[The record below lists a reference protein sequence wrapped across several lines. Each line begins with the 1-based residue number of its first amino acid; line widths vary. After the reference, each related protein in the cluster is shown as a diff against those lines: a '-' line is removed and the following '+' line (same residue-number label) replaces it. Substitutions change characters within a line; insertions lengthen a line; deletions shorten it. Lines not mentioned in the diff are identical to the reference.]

1 MIRNI
6 FNAIIFILVA
16 QLSLPVLA
24 VVETYEFN
32 SEELRGRY
40 NDLLFELRCPK
51 CQNQNLADSDAA
63 IAADLREQVYRL
75 LNDNKTDAEV
85 KAYLVA
91 RYGDFVL
98 YNPPVNKHTVM
109 LWLLPASG
117 LIIGMVVIFML
128 VRRTDATDEEAVTLD
143 QSQQQRLTDIL
154 TEQEPPN

>member
-1 MIRNI
+1 MRNI
-6 FNAIIFILVA
+6 FNAIMFILVA

-32 SEELRGRY
+32 SEDLRGRY

-51 CQNQNLADSDAA
+51 CQNQNLADSDAP
-63 IAADLREQVYRL
+63 IAADLRAQVYRL
-75 LNDNKTDAEV
+75 LNENNTDAEV

-98 YNPPVNKHTVM
+98 YNPPVNKHTAM
-109 LWLLPASG
+109 LWLLPAGG
-117 LIIGMVVIFML
+117 LLIGIIVIFML
-128 VRRTDATDEEAVTLD
+128 VRRTSTTDQTVALN

-154 TEQEPPN
+154 NDQEPPN

>member
-1 MIRNI
+1 VMRNI
-6 FNAIIFILVA
+6 FNAIMFILVA

-32 SEELRGRY
+32 SEDLRGRY

-51 CQNQNLADSDAA
+51 CQNQNLADSDAP
-63 IAADLREQVYRL
+63 IAADLRAQVYRL
-75 LNDNKTDAEV
+75 LNENNTDAEV

-98 YNPPVNKHTVM
+98 YNPPVNKHTAM
-109 LWLLPASG
+109 LWLLPAGG
-117 LIIGMVVIFML
+117 LLIGIIVIFML
-128 VRRTDATDEEAVTLD
+128 VRRTSTTDQTVALN

-154 TEQEPPN
+154 NDQEPPN

>member
-1 MIRNI
+1 MRNI

-16 QLSLPVLA
+16 QLSLPVQA
-24 VVETYEFN
+24 VVETYKFN

-51 CQNQNLADSDAA
+51 CQNQNLADSDAP
-63 IAADLREQVYRL
+63 IAADLRAQVYRL
-75 LNDNKTDAEV
+75 LNENKTDAEV

-98 YNPPVNKHTVM
+98 YNPPVNKHTAM
-109 LWLLPASG
+109 LWLLPAGG
-117 LIIGMVVIFML
+117 LLIGVIVIFIL
-128 VRRTDATDEEAVTLD
+128 VRRTSTPDQTVALN

-154 TEQEPPN
+154 NDQEPPN

>member
-1 MIRNI
+1 MRNI
-6 FNAIIFILVA
+6 CNTIIFILVA
-16 QLSLPVLA
+16 QLSLPVQA
-24 VVETYEFN
+24 VVETYKFN

-51 CQNQNLADSDAA
+51 CQNQNLADSDAP
-63 IAADLREQVYRL
+63 IAADLRAQVYRL
-75 LNDNKTDAEV
+75 LNENKTDAEV

-98 YNPPVNKHTVM
+98 YNPPVNKHTAM

-117 LIIGMVVIFML
+117 LLIGVMIIFML
-128 VRRTDATDEEAVTLD
+128 VRRTGAIDEDAVTLNV
-143 QSQQQRLTDIL
+143 SQQQRLTDIL

>member
-1 MIRNI
+1 MRNI

-51 CQNQNLADSDAA
+51 CQNQNLADSDAP
-63 IAADLREQVYRL
+63 IAADLRAQVYRL
-75 LNDNKTDAEV
+75 LNENKTDAEV

-117 LIIGMVVIFML
+117 LLIGMLVIFML
-128 VRRTDATDEEAVTLD
+128 VRRTSATDEEAVTLD
-143 QSQQQRLTDIL
+143 DSQQQRLTDIL

>member
-1 MIRNI
+1 MRNI

-16 QLSLPVLA
+16 QLSLPVQA
-24 VVETYEFN
+24 VVETYKFN

-51 CQNQNLADSDAA
+51 CQNQNLADSDAP
-63 IAADLREQVYRL
+63 IAADLRAQVYRL
-75 LNDNKTDAEV
+75 LNENKTDAEV

-98 YNPPVNKHTVM
+98 YNPPVNKHTAM
-109 LWLLPASG
+109 LWLLPAGG
-117 LIIGMVVIFML
+117 LLIGVIVIFML
-128 VRRTDATDEEAVTLD
+128 VRRTSTPDQTVALN

-154 TEQEPPN
+154 NDQEPPN

>member
-1 MIRNI
+1 MRNI

-51 CQNQNLADSDAA
+51 CQNQNLADSDAP
-63 IAADLREQVYRL
+63 IAADLRAQVYRL
-75 LNDNKTDAEV
+75 LNESKTDTEV
-85 KAYLVA
+85 KAYLVE

-98 YNPPVNKHTVM
+98 YNPPVNKHTAM

-117 LIIGMVVIFML
+117 LLIGMVVIFML
-128 VRRTDATDEEAVTLD
+128 VRRTSVTDEEAVTLD
-143 QSQQQRLTDIL
+143 ESQQQRLTDIL